1 MHQVSSILHHGALT
15 VNEYS
20 LFSIFQ
26 EANRTL
32 YCISEGI
39 IWQFL
44 CSGQCLFFVSSSEAQ
59 HLYLNNSSTGRSR
72 QLNYNRPST
81 IDSEQ
86 RSVLLLAEVCEMSC
100 KTPSNKSRAVPR
112 TPSLVAS
119 NSRQNHQRQHYKS
132 VHFFLRFST
141 LRTPFSLIMM
151 AVSKASLIPS

>member
-1 MHQVSSILHHGALT
+1 MYQVSSILHYGTLT
-15 VNEYS
+15 VNEYP
-20 LFSIFQ
+20 LFSIVQ
-26 EANRTL
+26 EPNRTL

-86 RSVLLLAEVCEMSC
+86 SRSVLLLAKVYGMSC
-100 KTPSNKSRAVPR
+100 KTPSNKSSAVPR
-112 TPSLVAS
+112 TPPLVAS
-119 NSRQNHQRQHYKS
+119 NNQSS
-132 VHFFLRFST
+132 ESPAST
-141 LRTPFSLIMM
+141 L
-151 AVSKASLIPS
+151 